1 MYSKIQK
8 FNIQN
13 NSYIRYKKYGK
24 GQPILLLHT
33 FRNRLEYC
41 ENVANILKNNY
52 SVYIIDLPGFGDSPI
67 NIDIQYTQEFF
78 TESIIHFIEKKK
90 LKDLIIA
97 GESIGGVL
105 SISISLKIPSKIE
118 KIFSF
123 NPYDYDEFFGDGISR
138 GNFFARFIMFHCGL
152 PLVGKFF
159 VGLENKFILRNVMNG
174 GFKNSKNLTNE
185 FLNLLIK
192 ANKNPGYIYH
202 FRNVLSNFKSW
213 SNTKKFYNKLKV
225 PIKLIYGECDWANK
239 TNRFTTMNK
248 LNLNNHL
255 TINDCGHFSFLEK
268 PKEVANIILA

>member
-1 MYSKIQK
+1 MSIKIQK
-8 FNIQN
+8 FNLQN
-13 NSYIRYKKYGK
+13 NSYIRFKKYGK

-41 ENVANILKNNY
+41 ENVANLLKNNY
-52 SVYIIDLPGFGDSPI
+52 SVYIIDLPGFGDSSI
-67 NIDIQYTQEFF
+67 NVDTQYTQEFF
-78 TESIIHFIEKKK
+78 TDSIIYFIEKKK

-105 SISISLKIPSKIE
+105 PISISLKIPRKIE

-159 VGLENKFILRNVMNG
+159 IGLENKFILRNIMNG
-174 GFKNSKNLTNE
+174 GFTNSKNLTDE

-192 ANKNPGYIYH
+192 ANKKPGYIYH

-213 SNTKKFYNKLKV
+213 SNTKNFYNKLKV
-225 PIKLIYGECDWANK
+225 PIKLVYGEDDWANK
-239 TNRFTTMNK
+239 ANRYSTMNK
-248 LNLNNHL
+248 LNLNTYL

-268 PKEVANIILA
+268 PKEVANIILR

>member
-1 MYSKIQK
+1 MVSKIQK
-8 FNIQN
+8 FNIQT

-67 NIDIQYTQEFF
+67 NIDVQYTQEFF

-174 GFKNSKNLTNE
+174 GFENSKNLTDE

-192 ANKNPGYIYH
+192 ANKKPGYIYH

-213 SNTKKFYNKLKV
+213 SNTKKFYNELKV
-225 PIKLIYGECDWANK
+225 PIKLIYGEYDWANK

-268 PKEVANIILA
+268 PEEVANIILA